1 MHVMTLLR
9 LKDGCPW
16 DLEQDH
22 ESIKNAAVEEAY
34 EMIEAINNNDM
45 PNLREELGDMLLQVV
60 FHSQIGKDNGTFTI
74 DDVTDGIVEKMIRR
88 HPHIFEHDKTLTSDE
103 VLDTWDAI
111 KIKEKDLS
119 TVTDDLRQVP
129 KVLPALIKKSKNS
142 KKSFKSWL

>member
-1 MHVMTLLR
+1 MVRIEKKGPHYTFEDLLHVMTLLR

-74 DDVTDGIVEKMIRR
+74 DDVTDGIVEKMIRS
-88 HPHIFEHDKTLTSDE
+88 I
-103 VLDTWDAI
+103 
-111 KIKEKDLS
+111 
-119 TVTDDLRQVP
+119 
-129 KVLPALIKKSKNS
+129 LISLNMIR
-142 KKSFKSWL
+142 L